1 MPVPIVVSLQD
12 REQKDHTT
20 AIALVG
26 AALSF
31 GMHLGLYS
39 MLSRTHTEP
48 PVIKKPVDIE
58 IVEKVKPPPPPP
70 KPPEEKKP
78 EPPKPEPVK
87 PKVKLPPPPKLEKP
101 PPPAPPPPPNQ
112 PPPPPDNKPPP
123 PINIG
128 LSLSSTT
135 QGGAFAAPVGNT
147 LYGKPDEKAHPPSE
161 ARPYQAPPGPP
172 PVKFVPSYQLSENP
186 TILTDYKPPYPEEA
200 KKEGLEGQVV
210 LELVIDA
217 EGRVTAA
224 KVLHGDGHG
233 FDEAAVQGARK
244 LRFKPA
250 KLNGEAVETKIT
262 YTMTFLLN

>member
-1 MPVPIVVSLQD
+1 VPIVVSFQD
-12 REQKDHTT
+12 RDQKDHTT

-26 AALSF
+26 AVLSF

-58 IVEKVKPPPPPP
+58 IVEKATPPPP

-101 PPPAPPPPPNQ
+101 PPPQPPPPSNQ
-112 PPPPPDNKPPP
+112 PPPPPNAPPP

-147 LYGKPDEKAHPPSE
+147 LYGKPDEKARPPSE
-161 ARPYQAPPGPP
+161 AKPYVAPPGPP
-172 PVKFVPSYQLSENP
+172 PAKFVPSYQVTEPAEPLGG
-186 TILTDYKPPYPEEA
+186 TKKPPYPEEA

-210 LELVIDA
+210 LELRIGAD
-217 EGRVTAA
+217 GRVLASR
-224 KVLHGDGHG
+224 VLQGDGHG
-233 FDEAAVQGARK
+233 FNEAALQFAREM
-244 LRFKPA
+244 RFKPA
-250 KLNGEAVETKIT
+250 KMNGEPVETKIT
-262 YTMTFLLN
+262 YTVTFVLD